1 MFHPVSAFI
10 GLRYLKGRSGDKFSR
25 FVSYMSTAGISIGVL
40 SLVTVLSVMNG
51 FEGQLKQ
58 KILGV
63 LPQAVVSQ
71 GDDRTPFEPTPP
83 TFLKQIPHV
92 ERISPIVRSE
102 AIIQSASKLSA
113 GLMIGIEPREDDPL
127 AQRMMMGNMSNL
139 SAGDYHVFLGH
150 SLARILNVNLGDK
163 VRLMVTNASQFTP
176 LGRIP
181 SQRNFTVSGIFNTG
195 SDVDAMLMVTN
206 IEDGGRLLR
215 YSKNTMSGWRLFFDD
230 PFVVADLSE
239 KVKSDNILP
248 NNWNWSDWRDQR
260 GELFQAVRMEKNMMG
275 LMLGLIIA
283 VAAFNIISALIMVVM
298 EKQSEVAILKT
309 QGMTNHQILAIFMVQ
324 GASSGVIGSIVG
336 GILGT
341 LLAANLNAV
350 MNTLGFSLF
359 ASGTELPVVISPVQ
373 ILVVILLAI
382 ALSLLATLFPS
393 YRAASVKPAE
403 ALRYE

>member
-10 GLRYLKGRSGDKFSR
+10 GLRYLRGRSGDKFSR

-71 GDDRTPFEPTPP
+71 ADGKTQFDSQKPP
-83 TFLKQIPHV
+83 AFLSKIPNV
-92 ERISPIVRSE
+92 EQISPVVRSE
-102 AIIQSASKLSA
+102 AIIQSASRLSA
-113 GLMIGIEPREDDPL
+113 GLMVGIEPKSSDPI
-127 AQRMMMGNMSNL
+127 AERMMMGQISEL
-139 SAGDYHVFLGH
+139 QSGTYRVFLGH
-150 SLARILNVNLGDK
+150 TLARTLNVTLGDK
-163 VRLMVTNASQFTP
+163 VRLMVTEASQFTP

-181 SQRNFTVSGIFNTG
+181 SQRNFTVAGIFNTG

-206 IEDGGRLLR
+206 IEDAGRLLR
-215 YSKNTMSGWRLFFDD
+215 YSPNTISGWRLFFDD
-230 PFVVADLSE
+230 PFIVSDLAQ
-239 KVKSDNILP
+239 KPLP
-248 NNWNWSDWRDQR
+248 TGWHWSDWREQR

-309 QGMTNHQILAIFMVQ
+309 QGMTNHKILAIFMVQ
-324 GASSGVIGSIVG
+324 GASSGVIGALVG
-336 GILGT
+336 GALGT
-341 LLAANLNAV
+341 LLASHLNQV
-350 MNTLGFSLF
+350 MNTVGLSLF
-359 ASGTELPVVISPVQ
+359 GGGMQLPVVIEPMQ
-373 ILVVILLAI
+373 IGLVIFMAI
-382 ALSLLATLFPS
+382 MLSLLATLFPS

>member
-51 FEGQLKQ
+51 FEGQLKD

-71 GDDRTPFEPTPP
+71 GDDRTPFESTPP
-83 TFLKQIPHV
+83 AFLQKIPHV
-92 ERISPIVRSE
+92 QDISPIVRSE
-102 AIIQSASKLSA
+102 AIIQSPSKLSA
-113 GLMIGIEPREDDPL
+113 GLMVGIEPREDDPI
-127 AQRMMMGNMSNL
+127 AQRMMMGSMSGL
-139 SAGDYHVFLGH
+139 QAGSYHVFLGH
-150 SLARILNVNLGDK
+150 SLARTLNVNMGDK

-195 SDVDAMLMVTN
+195 SDVDSMLMVTN
-206 IEDGGRLLR
+206 IEDAGRLLR
-215 YSKNTMSGWRLFFDD
+215 YSSDTISGWRLFFND
-230 PFVVADLSE
+230 PFVVADLSQ

-248 NNWNWSDWRDQR
+248 KDWNWSDWRDQR

-324 GASSGVIGSIVG
+324 GASSGVIGAIVG
-336 GILGT
+336 GVLGT
-341 LLAANLNAV
+341 LLASNLNNV
-350 MNTLGFSLF
+350 MDALGLSLF
-359 ASGTELPVVISPVQ
+359 SAGTELPVVISPLQ
-373 ILVVILLAI
+373 IMVVILLAI
-382 ALSLLATLFPS
+382 GLSLLATLFPS

>member
-10 GLRYLKGRSGDKFSR
+10 GLRYLRGRSGDKFSR

-40 SLVTVLSVMNG
+40 SLITVLSVMNG

-71 GDDRTPFEPTPP
+71 FDGKTLFNSQKLPE
-83 TFLKQIPHV
+83 FLLELPYVKQI
-92 ERISPIVRSE
+92 SPLVRSE
-102 AIIQSASKLSA
+102 AVIQSSSRLSA
-113 GLMIGIEPREDDPL
+113 GLMIGIEPSETDPI
-127 AQRMMMGNMSNL
+127 ADRMMMGQVSDL
-139 SAGDYHVFLGH
+139 SPGSYHVFLGH
-150 SLARILNVNLGDK
+150 TLARTLNVTLGDK
-163 VRLMVTNASQFTP
+163 VRLMVTEASQFTP

-181 SQRNFTVSGIFNTG
+181 SQRNFTIAGIFNTG
-195 SDVDAMLMVTN
+195 SDVDGMLMVTN
-206 IEDGGRLLR
+206 IQDAGRLLR
-215 YSKNTMSGWRLFFDD
+215 YSPTTISGWRLFFSD
-230 PFVVADLSE
+230 PFVVSELST
-239 KVKSDNILP
+239 KALP
-248 NNWNWSDWRDQR
+248 EGWHWSDWRDQR

-309 QGMTNHQILAIFMVQ
+309 QGMTNHQVLAIFIVQ
-324 GASSGVIGSIVG
+324 GASSGVIGAIVG
-336 GILGT
+336 GLLGT
-341 LLAANLNAV
+341 LLAANLNDV
-350 MNTLGFSLF
+350 LNTVGFSLF
-359 ASGTELPVVISPVQ
+359 GGGTQLPVVISPMQ
-373 ILVVILLAI
+373 IGIVIISAI